1 MKPIAEIKRELNNCS
16 IEELDSFINEYKN
29 DVRLGV
35 KKLAENAEKKIEKH
49 NKELER
55 LENITKYERKYQSM
69 GIKYV
74 GGIDE
79 VGRGPYA
86 GPVVTACVILPEGC
100 MIEGVNDSKKLS
112 QKKREELF
120 NIIKDKALCIGV
132 GIVDN
137 YEIDE
142 INILQ
147 ATYKAMRIAVENM
160 DIKPQQLLV
169 DAVTIPDI
177 DIPQE
182 PIIKGDAKSISI
194 GAASIIAKVVRDRMM
209 VEYAKKYPQY
219 GFESNVGY
227 GSKYHEEAI
236 RKYGLC
242 DIHRRSFTKKFWS

>member
-35 KKLAENAEKKIEKH
+35 KKLAESAEKKIEKH

-69 GIKYV
+69 GVKYV

-177 DIPQE
+177 NIPQE